1 MTETSPTTSSENSR
15 FYSAMRELALTRSQP
30 YSMKTLR
37 AETCSTG
44 LRPRRAYRV
53 TTLWDPCSAGSTFPL
68 NFSQSSATYRLS
80 SSFRSLP
87 SLLLWVELLS
97 GRSLT
102 PQQLR
107 VIAELSSLPGSGLSS
122 PRFTRRYSDQLGQIA
137 SSLQL
142 ILRKH
147 YVFQKPAIQPR
158 ESHVEFSLHP
168 RLLSLN
174 PSTESSSPPRRL
186 TPSTWRQNW
195 DKSLAL
201 GFLPLPMSELSSHF
215 GTQLKSLEASGKLSP
230 RNAQL
235 KTWLES
241 GSLGPP

>member
-1 MTETSPTTSSENSR
+1 MTETSPTTSSESSSA
-15 FYSAMRELALTRSQP
+15 YSAMRELALTRSQP
-30 YSMKTLR
+30 YSLKTLR
-37 AETCSTG
+37 VEICLTG
-44 LRPRRAYRV
+44 LRPKKAYRA
-53 TTLWDPCSAGSTFPL
+53 TTLWDPCSAESIFPQSFFQSSETFNL
-68 NFSQSSATYRLS
+68 SSNFSD
-80 SSFRSLP
+80 LP

-97 GRSLT
+97 GHSLT
-102 PQQLR
+102 PQQLSL
-107 VIAELSSLPGSGLSS
+107 IAELSFQLNSGLSS
-122 PRFTRRYSDQLGQIA
+122 PRFTRRYSDQLGQIV

-168 RLLSLN
+168 RLLSLEN
-174 PSTESSSPPRRL
+174 LTLSSSPPRRL

-201 GFLPLPMSELSSHF
+201 GFLPLPRSELLSHF
-215 GTQLKSLEASGKLSP
+215 GTRLSRLEATGKLSP

-235 KTWLES
+235 KAWLES
-241 GSLGPP
+241 GSIDPP

>member
-1 MTETSPTTSSENSR
+1 MTETSPTTSSESSR
-15 FYSAMRELALTRSQP
+15 FYSAMLELALTRSQP
-30 YSMKTLR
+30 YSLKTLR
-37 AETCSTG
+37 VEICSTG

-53 TTLWDPCSAGSTFPL
+53 TTLWDPCSAGSIFPQS
-68 NFSQSSATYRLS
+68 FSQSSATFNLS
-80 SSFRSLP
+80 SNFSDLP
-87 SLLLWVELLS
+87 SLSLWVELLS
-97 GRSLT
+97 GHSLT

-122 PRFTRRYSDQLGQIA
+122 PRYTRRFSDQLGQIA

-142 ILRKH
+142 ILQKH
-147 YVFQKPAIQPR
+147 YVFQRPAIQPR
-158 ESHVEFSLHP
+158 ESLVAFSLHP
-168 RLLSLN
+168 RLLSLEN
-174 PSTESSSPPRRL
+174 LTLSSSPPRRL

-215 GTQLKSLEASGKLSP
+215 GTPLSQPTASGKLSP

-235 KTWLES
+235 KAWLES
-241 GSLGPP
+241 GSIDPP